1 MKGQKDITASIR
13 QRLLNR
19 PKSDLRPF
27 NELLQYYA
35 MERFLYRLSKST
47 YAKKF
52 ILKGALMLRVW
63 QAPEHRPTMDID
75 MLGKVSNDQQ
85 SIKHQIQQIL
95 TVVVDPD
102 GLVFDTESIQTQQI
116 TEDADYQG
124 VRVRFKGSLG
134 SARINMQVDIGFG
147 DRLPKSR
154 KVRAFNYAGKP
165 CSQAALLQPRK
176 CHCRKI

>member
-1 MKGQKDITASIR
+1 MKGQKNITESVR

-19 PKSDLRPF
+19 AKSDLRPF

-63 QAPEHRPTMDID
+63 QASEHRPTMDID
-75 MLGKVSNDQQ
+75 MLGKVSNNQESILQQ
-85 SIKHQIQQIL
+85 TQEIL
-95 TVVVDPD
+95 TVEVDPD
-102 GLVFDTESIQTQQI
+102 GLVFDTKSIQTQRI

-134 SARINMQVDIGFG
+134 V
-147 DRLPKSR
+147 
-154 KVRAFNYAGKP
+154 
-165 CSQAALLQPRK
+165 
-176 CHCRKI
+176 CRT